1 MICKLNMQ
9 VLLTCVA
16 GCSFN
21 YGLTKSTSM
30 FRIIDVYVIALFEL
44 INMCLWLQRW
54 KENKWKRV
62 VNQGDKVHGIDFL
75 P

>member
-44 INMCLWLQRW
+44 INMCLWLWR
-54 KENKWKRV
+54 WKRV
-62 VNQGDKVHGIDFL
+62 VNQGDKIHGSDFL